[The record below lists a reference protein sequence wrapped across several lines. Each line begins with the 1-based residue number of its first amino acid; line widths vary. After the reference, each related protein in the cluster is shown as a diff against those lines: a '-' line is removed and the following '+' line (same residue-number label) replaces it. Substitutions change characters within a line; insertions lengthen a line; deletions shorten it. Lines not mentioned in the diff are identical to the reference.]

1 MSAWWR
7 RGRARQIGRLSW
19 LQPNSPKARRAR
31 TIGTAAAPPGVGA
44 IDVSANPP
52 EPVRWLLQ
60 SPDSL
65 IPTASSVDVVPR
77 YDAEVA
83 RPVTPLA
90 TLTAPVGP
98 PTGVAR
104 PTEGPVTAPTMTQPS
119 LVDRLRAILGL
130 PLDALLPGAD
140 SVLEWAAELKPYQ
153 LDGVRTLLERDR
165 LLLADDMGLGKT
177 VQAAAAIRIMC
188 IQRTIERAL
197 LIVPAGLVDQWRREL
212 NRWAPELSAIII
224 RGTAQER
231 AWKWKADAHV
241 TLVSYETFRSDFTP
255 NTASPPRSRLWDLVV
270 LDEAQKIKNR
280 DVDISRSVKQ
290 ISRRRS
296 WAMTGTPLE
305 NKLDDLASIMEFVDY
320 DEGQE
325 PRRYVPSP
333 QLLERHRELQL
344 RRRKADVLDDL
355 PPKQVITVQLPL
367 LARQQQSYNRAESE
381 GVVQLRERGS
391 EVRIQHVLE
400 LITRLKQICNVDAAA
415 GESAKFEDIR
425 ERLTTLSEE
434 GHRALLFSQY
444 TDETFGVAAAAKALS
459 EFKPL
464 TYTGAMSGGQR
475 DATIARFKSDDSH
488 RALILSLKAG
498 GVGLN
503 LQDASYVFHI
513 DRWWNPAVERQ
524 AEDRSHRMG
533 QVFPVTVFKYVCIET
548 IEDRIDK
555 LLAGKQ
561 QLFDEIIDDVSILPS
576 RLTGDELFGLFGLD
590 APQGKTQD
598 RADRRSGIA
607 LEERCAAILEARGW
621 AVRRT
626 PVSRDGGIDLVATKA
641 DEVGIEQTMFVQC
654 KDHATAVGVEV
665 VRELLGVIP
674 PDRLVRAVIAAP
686 VGVTRDGRALA
697 ELRSVVIWDEQALSK
712 LEADVA

>member
-1 MSAWWR
+1 MRPR
-7 RGRARQIGRLSW
+7 RSQAEQAQSVC
-19 LQPNSPKARRAR
+19 
-31 TIGTAAAPPGVGA
+31 TTAATARVDA
-44 IDVSANPP
+44 TDVAAGLP
-52 EPVRWLLQ
+52 EPVQWLLQ
-60 SPDSL
+60 SPDVL
-65 IPTASSVDVVPR
+65 TPAASSVNVVPR
-77 YDAEVA
+77 YDGEIAGA
-83 RPVTPLA
+83 
-90 TLTAPVGP
+90 TAPL
-98 PTGVAR
+98 
-104 PTEGPVTAPTMTQPS
+104 PS
-119 LVDRLRAILGL
+119 LMAAVDPPIGLVRPAEGTGRAPVETGPSLSDRLRAVLGV
-130 PLDALLPGAD
+130 PLGALLPGD
-140 SVLEWAAELKPYQ
+140 GSTLEWAADLKPYQ
-153 LDGVRTLLERDR
+153 LDGVRTLLQRDR

-231 AWKWKADAHV
+231 AWKWRAEAHV

-255 NTASPPRSRLWDLVV
+255 NTASPSRTRLWDLVV

-290 ISRRRS
+290 LARRRS

-305 NKLDDLASIMEFVDY
+305 NKLDDLASIMEFVDH
-320 DEGQE
+320 DEGGGL
-325 PRRYVPSP
+325 RRYAPSP
-333 QLLERHRELQL
+333 QLIERHRELQL
-344 RRRKADVLDDL
+344 RRRKADVLDEL

-367 LARQQQSYNRAESE
+367 LPRQQQSYNRAESE

-391 EVRIQHVLE
+391 EVRVQHVLE
-400 LITRLKQICNVDAAA
+400 LITRLKQICNVDAGT

-425 ERLTTLSEE
+425 ERLATLSDE

-444 TDETFGVAAAAKALS
+444 TDDTFGVGAAAKALS
-459 EFKPL
+459 EFRPL

-475 DATIARFKSDDSH
+475 DATIARFKSDESH

-533 QVFPVTVFKYVCIET
+533 QFFPVTVFKYVCTGT
-548 IEDRIDK
+548 IEDRIDT

-590 APQGKTQD
+590 APHRNSQD
-598 RADRRSGIA
+598 RVERRSGIA

-626 PVSRDGGIDLVATKA
+626 PVSRDGGIDLVATKS
-641 DEVGIEQTMFVQC
+641 DEVGIELTMFVQC
-654 KDHATAVGVEV
+654 KDHANAVGVEV

-674 PDRLVRAVIAAP
+674 PDRPVRAVIAAP
-686 VGVTRDGRALA
+686 AGVTRDGRALA
-697 ELRSVVIWDEQALSK
+697 ELRSVVIWDEQALSN
-712 LEADVA
+712 LEADVV